1 MTSRSH
7 VIFAIAM
14 VIAAKRFN
22 FMNYDDWWHIIP
34 SAMLT
39 SLLPDIDHPRS
50 IIGQRFKCL
59 SYPIAYIFGHR
70 GFTHSLL
77 AVIVCGYLIR
87 NLLPPDVQ
95 YGMLIGYIGHL
106 TADFLTSAGIPLL
119 WPLPW
124 RFRLPLFHMSTGKTP
139 ERLFCMIFLVIVI
152 VIPSNLVFKLLRV
165 ITDYQIF
172 NKLDLLLHFK
182 KYK

>member
-14 VIAAKRFN
+14 VIAAKRFH
-22 FMNYDDWWHIIP
+22 FMTYYGDWWHIIP

-50 IIGQRFKCL
+50 LIGQRFKCL

-87 NLLPPDVQ
+87 KILILPSDVQ

-106 TADFLTSAGIPLL
+106 IADFFTSAGIPFL
-119 WPLPW
+119 WPLSW
-124 RFRLPLFHMSTGKTP
+124 RFRFPFFHMSTGKTP
-139 ERLFCMIFLVIVI
+139 ERFFCMIFLVIVI
-152 VIPSNLVFKLLRV
+152 LIPSSLVSNCLIV
-165 ITDYQIF
+165 ITHYL
-172 NKLDLLLHFK
+172 NTLDVLH
-182 KYK
+182 